1 MNIQR
6 LTKYKE
12 LYKTVLP
19 IPFVFA
25 TYTGIDIGI
34 KLDQRNLDDN
44 FINSYS
50 KLIGYTSIGI
60 ITGITYPISYP
71 LFACYVLYKTDTI

>member
-12 LYKTVLP
+12 LYRTVLP
-19 IPFVFA
+19 IPFLYA
-25 TYTGIDIGI
+25 TYMGIDAGVTVNRR
-34 KLDQRNLDDN
+34 KSDDN

-50 KLIGYTSIGI
+50 DLIGYTTIGI
-60 ITGITYPISYP
+60 VTGLTYPVSYP
-71 LFACYVLYKTDTI
+71 LLACYVLYKN

>member
-6 LTKYKE
+6 LTKYKG
-12 LYKTVLP
+12 LYITVLP
-19 IPFVFA
+19 IPFSFS
-25 TYTGIDIGI
+25 TFMGIDIGI
-34 KLDQRNLDDN
+34 SINKIKPDEN

-60 ITGITYPISYP
+60 ITGLTYPVSYP
-71 LFACYVLYKTDTI
+71 LLACYVLYKT